1 MEEVPVPI
9 ILSIFSGVELHLFN
23 AEVLTSL
30 VVVLVLIIC
39 SAFISGAEVAYF
51 SLSASELDDL
61 EKEKESSAILKL
73 LKKPNKLLATI
84 LIANNFINVAIV
96 VLSAY
101 LTSFAVSFPE
111 GSSLEFVFQVVGIT
125 VLLVLFG
132 EITPKVYA
140 NQNAKQFSANMV
152 KPLIFLQKVFYP
164 LSYLLVSTTNFIDK
178 RLAQKQTEV
187 SVEEITKALDITQ
200 HESKEEERRIL
211 RSIVEFGNTDVKE
224 VMRSRVDVLAIE
236 HKTKFRE
243 VLQLIISS
251 GYSRIPVY
259 KEQFD
264 TVLGILYIKDLIP
277 FLDENDE
284 FDWVKL
290 CRSPYYVPETK
301 MINDLLK
308 EFQLKKNHIAIVV
321 DEYGGT
327 SGIVTLEDVLEEIV
341 GEINDEFDGDE
352 NIYSKLDEHNY
363 IFEGKIS
370 LIDFLKIVKGEN
382 DYFDEVKGESDS
394 LAGLVLEIEGR
405 ILKIGETCK
414 IPPYTMVVESADLRR
429 IKRLKVTINE
439 N

>member
-9 ILSIFSGVELHLFN
+9 FLSIFSGVELHLLN

-30 VVVLVLIIC
+30 FIVIILITC
-39 SAFISGAEVAYF
+39 SAFVSGAEVAYF
-51 SLSASELDDL
+51 SLSASEIDDL

-73 LKKPNKLLATI
+73 LKKPNQLLATI

-96 VLSAY
+96 IFSSY
-101 LTSFAVSFPE
+101 LTSKAISFPDD
-111 GSSLEFVFQVVGIT
+111 SPLEFVFQVVIIT
-125 VLLVLFG
+125 ALLVLFG

-140 NQNAKQFSANMV
+140 NQNAKQFSANMS
-152 KPLIFLQKVFYP
+152 KPLLFLQQVFYP

-187 SVEEITKALDITQ
+187 SVEEISKALDITE

-224 VMRSRVDVLAIE
+224 VMKSRVDVLAIE
-236 HKTKFRE
+236 HKTKFTE
-243 VLQLIISS
+243 VLKLIISS

-264 TVLGILYIKDLIP
+264 AVLGILYIKDLIP
-277 FLDENDE
+277 FLNEDDGFE
-284 FDWVKL
+284 WVKL
-290 CRSPYYVPETK
+290 CRAPYYVPETK

-308 EFQLKKNHIAIVV
+308 EFQVKKNHIAIVV

-352 NIYSKLDEHNY
+352 NVYSKLDDHNY
-363 IFEGKIS
+363 IFEGNIS
-370 LIDFLKIVKGEN
+370 LIDFLKIVKGEI
-382 DYFDEVKGESDS
+382 DYFDELKGESDS
-394 LAGLVLEIEGR
+394 LAGLVLEVEGR
-405 ILKIGETCK
+405 ILKIGEVCK
-414 IPPYTMVVESADLRR
+414 IPPYTMLVESADVRR
-429 IKRLKVTINE
+429 IKRLKVTIDE

>member
-9 ILSIFSGVELHLFN
+9 ILSIFSGVELHFFN
-23 AEVLTSL
+23 AEVLTSFFF
-30 VVVLVLIIC
+30 VFVLIVC

-61 EKEKESSAILKL
+61 DKEKGNNLILKL
-73 LKKPNKLLATI
+73 LKKPNQLLATI

-96 VLSAY
+96 VFSAH
-101 LTSFAVSFPE
+101 LTSLAITFPE
-111 GSSLEFVFQVVGIT
+111 GSSLEFIFQVVIIT
-125 VLLVLFG
+125 GLLVLFG
-132 EITPKVYA
+132 EITPKIYA
-140 NQNAKQFSANMV
+140 NQNAKKFSAVMA
-152 KPLIFLQKVFYP
+152 KPLLFLRKVFYP
-164 LSYLLVSTTNFIDK
+164 LSYLLVTTTNFIDK

-187 SVEEITKALDITQ
+187 SVEEISKALDITG
-200 HESKEEERRIL
+200 HESKEEERRML

-224 VMRSRVDVLAIE
+224 VMKSRVDVLAIE

-243 VLQLIISS
+243 VLKLIISS

-277 FLDENDE
+277 FLDEDDA

-290 CRSPYYVPETK
+290 CRQPYYVPETK

-341 GEINDEFDGDE
+341 GEINDDFDGDE
-352 NIYSKLDEHNY
+352 NIYSKLDDHNY

-405 ILKIGETCK
+405 ILKIGDVCK
-414 IPPYTMVVESADLRR
+414 IPPYTMLVESADVRR
-429 IKRLKVTINE
+429 IKRLKVTIDE

>member
-9 ILSIFSGVELHLFN
+9 ILSIFSGVELHFFN
-23 AEVLTSL
+23 AEVLTSFFF
-30 VVVLVLIIC
+30 VFVLIVC

-51 SLSASELDDL
+51 SLSPSELDDL
-61 EKEKESSAILKL
+61 EKEKENSDILEL
-73 LKKPNKLLATI
+73 LKKPNQLLATI

-101 LTSFAVSFPE
+101 LTSLAISFPE
-111 GSSLEFVFQVVGIT
+111 GSSLEFLFQVVIIT

-132 EITPKVYA
+132 EITPKIYA
-140 NQNAKQFSANMV
+140 NQNAKKFSAVMA
-152 KPLIFLQKVFYP
+152 KPLLFLRKVFYP
-164 LSYLLVSTTNFIDK
+164 LSYLLVTTTNFIDK

-187 SVEEITKALDITQ
+187 SVEEISKALDITG
-200 HESKEEERRIL
+200 HESKEEERRML

-224 VMRSRVDVLAIE
+224 VMKSRVDVLAIE

-243 VLQLIISS
+243 VLQMIISS

-277 FLDENDE
+277 FLDEDDA

-290 CRSPYYVPETK
+290 CRQPYYVPETK

-341 GEINDEFDGDE
+341 GEINDDFDGDE
-352 NIYSKLDEHNY
+352 NIYSKLDDHNY

-370 LIDFLKIVKGEN
+370 LIDFLKIVNGEN

-405 ILKIGETCK
+405 ILKIGDVCK
-414 IPPYTMVVESADLRR
+414 IPPYTMLVESADVRR
-429 IKRLKVTINE
+429 IKRLKVTLNE

>member
-1 MEEVPVPI
+1 LEEVPVPI
-9 ILSIFSGVELHLFN
+9 ILSIFSGVELHFFN
-23 AEVLTSL
+23 AEVLTSFFF
-30 VVVLVLIIC
+30 VFVLIVC

-51 SLSASELDDL
+51 SLSPSELDDL
-61 EKEKESSAILKL
+61 EKEKENSDILEL
-73 LKKPNKLLATI
+73 LKKPNQLLATI

-101 LTSFAVSFPE
+101 LTSLAISFPE
-111 GSSLEFVFQVVGIT
+111 GSSLEFLFQVVIIT

-132 EITPKVYA
+132 EITPKIYA
-140 NQNAKQFSANMV
+140 NQNAKKFSAVMA
-152 KPLIFLQKVFYP
+152 KPLLFLRKVFYP
-164 LSYLLVSTTNFIDK
+164 LSYLLVTTTNFIDK

-187 SVEEITKALDITQ
+187 SVEEISKALDITG
-200 HESKEEERRIL
+200 HESKEEERRML

-224 VMRSRVDVLAIE
+224 VMKSRVDVLAIE

-243 VLQLIISS
+243 VLQMIISS

-277 FLDENDE
+277 FLDEDDA

-290 CRSPYYVPETK
+290 CRQPYYVPETK

-341 GEINDEFDGDE
+341 GEINDDFDGDE
-352 NIYSKLDEHNY
+352 NIYSKLDDHNY

-370 LIDFLKIVKGEN
+370 LIDFLKIVNGEN

-405 ILKIGETCK
+405 ILKIGDVCK
-414 IPPYTMVVESADLRR
+414 IPPYTMLVESADVRR
-429 IKRLKVTINE
+429 IKRLKVTLNE

>member
-1 MEEVPVPI
+1 MEEDPVPI
-9 ILSIFSGVELHLFN
+9 ILSVFSGVELHLLN

-30 VVVLVLIIC
+30 FVVLVLIIC

-51 SLSASELDDL
+51 SLSSSELDDL
-61 EKEKESSAILKL
+61 EKEKESSVILQL
-73 LKKPNKLLATI
+73 LKKPNQLLATI
-84 LIANNFINVAIV
+84 LIANNFINIAIV
-96 VLSAY
+96 IFSAH
-101 LTSFAVSFPE
+101 LTSLAISFPE
-111 GSSLEFVFQVVGIT
+111 GSPLEFIFQVVVIT

-140 NQNAKQFSANMV
+140 NQNAKQFSTNMA
-152 KPLIFLQKVFYP
+152 KPLLFLQRVFYP
-164 LSYLLVSTTNFIDK
+164 LSYLLVTTTNFIDK
-178 RLAQKQTEV
+178 RLAQTQTEV
-187 SVEEITKALDITQ
+187 SVEEITKALDITE

-224 VMRSRVDVLAIE
+224 VMKSRVDVLAIE

-243 VLQLIISS
+243 VLQMIISS

-264 TVLGILYIKDLIP
+264 AVLGILYIKDLIP
-277 FLDENDE
+277 FLDEEDG
-284 FDWVKL
+284 FDWIKL
-290 CRSPYYVPETK
+290 CRPPYYVPETK

-308 EFQLKKNHIAIVV
+308 EFQVKKNHIAIVV

-352 NIYSKLDEHNY
+352 NVYSKLDDHNN

-370 LIDFLKIVKGEN
+370 LIDFLKIVRGEI

-394 LAGLVLEIEGR
+394 LAGLVLELEGK
-405 ILKIGETCK
+405 ILKIGDVCR
-414 IPPYTMVVESADLRR
+414 IPPYTMLVESADVRR
-429 IKRLKVTINE
+429 IKRLKITIDE
-439 N
+439 S